1 MPAGC
6 PHCGRRLLPV
16 GVHTTVISPPRAAS
30 VGGSGD
36 GSASSDDGGEGDDS
50 DGTAEREEL
59 CRQVVDLTER
69 TVVVRAVAL
78 YQDDPEP
85 VVADWCPDESCAGQQ
100 EAREA
105 VSAHLDRLAE
115 TYRE

>member
-6 PHCGRRLLPV
+6 QHCGRRLVPV
-16 GVHTTVISPPRAAS
+16 GVHTTVVSPPITAG
-30 VGGSGD
+30 GGSEEEHPDESIPAG
-36 GSASSDDGGEGDDS
+36 
-50 DGTAEREEL
+50 EREEL
-59 CRQVVDLTER
+59 RREVVDLAER

-78 YQDDPEP
+78 RPDDPEP
-85 VVADWCPDESCAGQQ
+85 VVAEWCPDASCPGQR

-105 VSAHLDRLAE
+105 VTAHLAQLAE